1 MARTGAKKGQGAKTS
16 SWASLQRSAW
26 AVRHP
31 RQAAQERGFRKE
43 RAELLADFSHK
54 RNGTPETHHHASRAQ
69 QGAVARLYASGR
81 LAIEEVSWAQ
91 EIRAVAERIGADV
104 AICTA
109 SLETR
114 VDVSRHG
121 DAFFEALGAVRAE
134 IAYSHWRA
142 KLGGRAALPLDII
155 VGDLAL
161 TEAARR
167 YRMSTR
173 RAGAVLE
180 DALRLWGCMIREACR
195 EISAADLAAA
205 QAGLL

>member
-1 MARTGAKKGQGAKTS
+1 MARTGAKKGQGARTP

-26 AVRHP
+26 ARRHP
-31 RQAAQERGFRKE
+31 QQAAQERAFRKE
-43 RAELLADFSHK
+43 RAELIADFSHK
-54 RNGTPETHHHASRAQ
+54 RNGTPETHHHASRVQ

-81 LAIEEVSWAQ
+81 LAIEEVGWAQ
-91 EIRAVAERIGADV
+91 EIRTVAERIGADV

-114 VDVSRHG
+114 VDSSRHG
-121 DAFFEALGAVRAE
+121 DAFWEALGAVRAE
-134 IAYSHWRA
+134 VAYSRWRA
-142 KLGGRAALPLDII
+142 ALGGRAALPLDVI

-180 DALRLWGCMIREACR
+180 ASLQLWGAMIRATCR
-195 EISAADLAAA
+195 DVSAADLAAA
-205 QAGLL
+205 QAGLS